1 MDKVT
6 VSKSEFAEIKNKYIF
21 YDVKSLTNHLIIN
34 LQIYFA
40 YPQF

>member
-21 YDVKSLTNHLIIN
+21 YDVKSLTNHLIN
-34 LQIYFA
+34 LQNYFA